1 MADFGTTYLYGP
13 TGASANREDIMA
25 AIFNNDPYDTPYFQ
39 LAPKGPA
46 SHVQVEWLEDSL
58 AATSTAVRAEGQAFT
73 QDNVVSPA
81 RQSNVT
87 QIMGKH
93 FIVSKTQLAV
103 NPIGFSNA
111 FLYEAMKA
119 SREVMRNFET
129 SFFRSSGGSA
139 TASGTSVTG
148 MSARAM
154 KSFDDFLTTE
164 KHKVSTTTLGG
175 TDFASGTSAT
185 TLREVVFNTLI
196 QRLWENGGNPNWVFT
211 AGPGKRTI
219 SSYDGTIVAGATTLT
234 INENAASNSIQR
246 VVNSY
251 ITDFGLINVA
261 LDRWVP
267 KGGVGTNLNGAIYV
281 LDMPRT
287 QIAILRPV
295 AFERLADDGDRVRG
309 MTLGELSLKVMN
321 EDSHGRLLALSSIA

>member
-1 MADFGTTYLYGP
+1 MRT
-13 TGASANREDIMA
+13 
-25 AIFNNDPYDTPYFQ
+25 
-39 LAPKGPA
+39 
-46 SHVQVEWLEDSL
+46 
-58 AATSTAVRAEGQAFT
+58 EGQTFAADT
-73 QDNVVSPA
+73 ITSPA
-81 RQSNVT
+81 RVVNVT

-93 FIVSKTQLAV
+93 FVVSKTQLAV

-119 SREVMRNFET
+119 SREVMRNFEV

-139 TASGTSVTG
+139 SGGGVTATAAGTGRV
-148 MSARAM
+148 M
-154 KSFDDFLTTE
+154 KSFDDFLTSE
-164 KHKVSTTTLGG
+164 KHKVSSTTLGG
-175 TDFASGTSAT
+175 ADFASGASAT

-219 SSYDGTIVAGATTLT
+219 SSYDGTIVAGASTIT
-234 INENAASNSIQR
+234 INENASSNTIQR
-246 VVNSY
+246 AINSY

-261 LDRWVP
+261 LDRFVP
-267 KGGVGTNLNGAIYV
+267 KGGTGTNLDGAVYI

-321 EDSHGRLLALSSIA
+321 QDSHGRLSALSSIA